1 MTRPRRPELGR
12 PKLGRVRPEEWLLGV
27 FSLALLVVLFGSAW
41 YRMGAAG
48 PLLRFYYRDVNGW
61 QALSILGPL
70 TLVVAL
76 GGIAVVVLQAVC
88 RAPALPVCATAVEMS
103 LAFVVTVGLIVRV
116 LIARPALRFDGPFKS
131 VVHVRFGGYAGLAL
145 AVAVLVGA
153 YLSLRS
159 DGVAAADAPQQIE
172 TLRLAP
178 RHTP

>member
-1 MTRPRRPELGR
+1 V
-12 PKLGRVRPEEWLLGV
+12 LGRVRPEEWLVGV

-41 YRMGAAG
+41 YRVGPAG
-48 PLLRFYYRDVNGW
+48 PLVTFHYRDVNGW

-70 TLVVAL
+70 ALVVAL
-76 GGIAVVVLQAVC
+76 GGVVVVVLQAVC
-88 RAPALPVCATAVEMS
+88 RAPALPVCATAVELF
-103 LAFVVTVGLIVRV
+103 LAFVLTVGLIIRV
-116 LIARPALRFDGPFKS
+116 LIAHPALSYSPFKS

-145 AVAVLVGA
+145 AVAVLLGA

-178 RHTP
+178 RHTA